1 MTFNIDTIPE
11 NLIKEF
17 LGYLV
22 DNANTYTESQFT
34 DFKKYRVDDKVE
46 CVVCLTENATVK
58 CDTGNHLYACS
69 DCYEKLRLT
78 TDDRCPVCRAPNTI
92 PLVED
97 FPSQTITLNLP
108 PQVVRYPR
116 VEALRQLQQHREQ
129 TANIVMYPL
138 FSSYDSIGPLA
149 QRLVNYID
157 RCSTWNLPYL
167 NLDETLLNILLRQ
180 PLDFLRECLTRN
192 KNLYIFTE
200 EDTLGNVEFYF
211 GVAVVH
217 RKRILILNDLNDF
230 YKAPSDREVSIYK
243 QEVNLNRHWPELIS
257 QDGRKKYIIPS
268 ISRSVRCIFRS
279 KRDRVG

>member
-11 NLIKEF
+11 NLVKEF

-69 DCYEKLRLT
+69 DCYQKLRLT

-92 PLVED
+92 PLIVD
-97 FPSQTITLNLP
+97 NQP
-108 PQVVRYPR
+108 PPTTTPR
-116 VEALRQLQQHREQ
+116 VETIRQLQQHREQ

-138 FSSYDSIGPLA
+138 FSSYDSIEPLA
-149 QRLVNYID
+149 ERLVNYID
-157 RCSTWNLPYL
+157 RCSTWNFNYNTDKD
-167 NLDETLLNILLRQ
+167 NLFDLLVRQ
-180 PLDFLRECLTRN
+180 PLDFLRQLLTRN

-200 EDTLGNVEFYF
+200 EDREEGVEFYF
-211 GVAVVH
+211 GIAVVH
-217 RKRILILNDLNDF
+217 RNRILILNDLNDF
-230 YKAPSDREVSIYK
+230 YKAPADREFCMYK
-243 QEVNLNRHWPELIS
+243 QEVSLNRHWPELIS
-257 QDGRKKYIIPS
+257 QEGKKKYIIPS
-268 ISRSVRCIFRS
+268 MTRKVSCIFRI

>member
-92 PLVED
+92 PLIVDE
-97 FPSQTITLNLP
+97 P
-108 PQVVRYPR
+108 PPLVYDPPPTTFPR
-116 VEALRQLQQHREQ
+116 VEALREVLVIRER
-129 TANIVMYPL
+129 ADLVVYPYWI
-138 FSSYDSIGPLA
+138 SYDTIEALS
-149 QRLVNYID
+149 QRLVDYIE
-157 RCSTWNLPYL
+157 RCTPWNLPYL
-167 NLDETLLNILLRQ
+167 NLDAKLHNILLQQ
-180 PLDFLRECLTRN
+180 PLDLILELIKRDKC
-192 KNLYIFTE
+192 LYIFTE
-200 EDTLGNVEFYF
+200 EDRDEVVEFYF
-211 GVAVVH
+211 GVYCTH
-217 RKRILILNDLNDF
+217 RKRVLILKDLNDF
-230 YKAPSDREVSIYK
+230 NKAPADREMSMYK
-243 QEVNLNRHWPELIS
+243 QEVNIDRHWRELTN
-257 QDGRKKYIIPS
+257 QFGKKKYIIPS
-268 ISRSVRCIFRS
+268 MSRSVRCIFRS
-279 KRDRVG
+279 KDSRMSY